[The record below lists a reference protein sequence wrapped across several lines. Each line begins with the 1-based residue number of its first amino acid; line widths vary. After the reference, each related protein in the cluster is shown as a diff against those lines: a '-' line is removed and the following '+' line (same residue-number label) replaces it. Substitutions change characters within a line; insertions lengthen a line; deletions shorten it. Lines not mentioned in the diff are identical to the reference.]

1 MDSDPDFKK
10 FRELQKKG
18 KQLEKDEKL
27 EKKWAEHAKAR
38 EKYERDLEM
47 EEAYKKRHIRERPES
62 MDVAEEKFKEKEKE
76 FRSPEYQEM
85 LELEKLG
92 REQEQEEKTLAKE
105 LKKRKAGQR
114 LDTILRLDERETPE
128 GQSDERVLER
138 FKEEE
143 KFFRSPEGQ
152 EMLKLE
158 KKGKE
163 LEKKEKE
170 LKRMFKQEASKKIHS
185 GKLVPTGKGKNVG
198 VRKQTVEE
206 ADFERSVK
214 DPKARKFLIEQGKL
228 DFKDMTPKEKFAQRA
243 KERAERD
250 DVEAKD
256 YEKKTGFF
264 SKLGDRFKTGELFGS
279 SKDIL
284 AAKRKLKDKE
294 QAEREKSGEDFEAK
308 KALQDQKIK
317 DRKRLIEA
325 DSPDKVGVLQRL
337 KKPKPVVAPEA
348 KENLKQVKDVKDSVD
363 SKTKGMSSKDKW
375 NIGLAIG
382 KAALQARQQQLA
394 AKEAREAANRN
405 LMTQARMQSAS
416 QLGATGRQLMASG
429 PGFQMGGSVK
439 P

>member
-1 MDSDPDFKK
+1 M
-10 FRELQKKG
+10 
-18 KQLEKDEKL
+18 
-27 EKKWAEHAKAR
+27 
-38 EKYERDLEM
+38 
-47 EEAYKKRHIRERPES
+47 
-62 MDVAEEKFKEKEKE
+62 
-76 FRSPEYQEM
+76 
-85 LELEKLG
+85 
-92 REQEQEEKTLAKE
+92 
-105 LKKRKAGQR
+105 
-114 LDTILRLDERETPE
+114 
-128 GQSDERVLER
+128 
-138 FKEEE
+138 
-143 KFFRSPEGQ
+143 
-152 EMLKLE
+152 
-158 KKGKE
+158 
-163 LEKKEKE
+163 
-170 LKRMFKQEASKKIHS
+170 
-185 GKLVPTGKGKNVG
+185 
-198 VRKQTVEE
+198 
-206 ADFERSVK
+206 
-214 DPKARKFLIEQGKL
+214 
-228 DFKDMTPKEKFAQRA
+228 
-243 KERAERD
+243 
-250 DVEAKD
+250 
-256 YEKKTGFF
+256 
-264 SKLGDRFKTGELFGS
+264 FGS

-439 P
+439 PGKKEMMKQASGAGFKKGGKLSFKEILKKKRMR